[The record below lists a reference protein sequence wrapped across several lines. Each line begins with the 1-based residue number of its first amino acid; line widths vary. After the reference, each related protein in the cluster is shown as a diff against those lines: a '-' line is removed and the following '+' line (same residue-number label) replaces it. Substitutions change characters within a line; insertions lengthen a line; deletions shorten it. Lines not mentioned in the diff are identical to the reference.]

1 MPESVTEPP
10 VVFVPKL
17 RAPDGTLHN
26 MDDPYP
32 GWQNAMHQRMVG
44 VRERLLSHLQHDES
58 DIDIQGVTNH
68 LAGLGMALNPYRI
81 VTNSNDREVREALAK
96 HDAMLGH
103 AQIGPSRVYNSAF
116 FIGGLGLSVIDR
128 PGDRS
133 PHEIGLGLDH
143 EAAHANGITEI
154 TIVVDEAGVIQSEH
168 ISKRGFKQRD
178 SAGQW
183 KGQLGEEAFAILTEG
198 GYNQAAHLQHGR
210 EYGGE
215 PHRVLGVGHIHP
227 KYIHE
232 GNLQHHNVLGAI
244 ALEVL
249 GAHDPSLGPALLEA
263 RKSQQGIDAMVARL
277 EAISENLGKRLL
289 HSRSVGLGRIIP
301 DDGTFI
307 LRHALRAT
315 RTSTG
320 DVLDICDSGPMSQ
333 YFSSAAARE
342 AAASQP
348 VDPAPTRGRIEV
360 VPAAGASDPDDV
372 TKLLRKL
379 AETMRTDDDMA

>member
-17 RAPDGTLHN
+17 RAPDGTLH
-26 MDDPYP
+26 DTDEPYP

-58 DIDIQGVTNH
+58 DIDIQGVTDH

-81 VTNSNDREVREALAK
+81 VTNSNDRAAREALAEY
-96 HDAMLGH
+96 DAVLGH
-103 AQIGPSRVYNSAF
+103 AQIGPNRVYNTAF
-116 FIGGLGLSVIDR
+116 FIGDLGLSVIER
-128 PGDRS
+128 SNDRS
-133 PHEIGLGLDH
+133 NHEIGQGLDH

-154 TIVVDEAGVIQSEH
+154 TIALDEAGVVQSEH
-168 ISKRGFKQRD
+168 ASKRGFKQRD
-178 SAGQW
+178 EAGQW

-198 GYNQAAHLQHGR
+198 GYNQAAHTAQGKP
-210 EYGGE
+210 YAAK
-215 PHRVLGVGHIHP
+215 PHRMIGVGHIHP
-227 KYIHE
+227 KYIYE
-232 GNLQHHNVLGAI
+232 GGLHHHNVLGAI

-249 GAHDPSLGPALLEA
+249 GAHDETLAAALLEA
-263 RKSQQGIDAMVARL
+263 RRSQEGIDQMVARL
-277 EAISENLGKRLL
+277 EAISDGLGRRMM
-289 HSRSVGLGRIIP
+289 HSRSIGLGRIVP
-301 DDGTFI
+301 DDGIFL

-333 YFSSAAARE
+333 YFSSTAARE

-348 VDPAPTRGRIEV
+348 ADPAPVRERIEV
-360 VPAAGASDPDDV
+360 APAVDASDPDDV